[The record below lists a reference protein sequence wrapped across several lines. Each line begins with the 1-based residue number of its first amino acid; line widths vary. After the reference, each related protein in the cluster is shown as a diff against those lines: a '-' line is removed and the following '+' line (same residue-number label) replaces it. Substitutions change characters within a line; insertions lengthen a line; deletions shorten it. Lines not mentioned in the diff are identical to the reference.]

1 MTKNRKRIKFL
12 YQSLMV
18 LIISFAIVS
27 SAFKVIYFNR
37 IFINLSLVF
46 SSIIT
51 VMMISIFITESLKTN
66 QENDFKYVVLSMS
79 FIILIHEIFIFW
91 QYRES
96 GLGLFWNLAI
106 IGFPLGFAVFHLI
119 VVSSQNL
126 IEVYVNLEV
135 VFITEK
141 NHFSDKVFSNSLAL
155 FFIKII
161 LVFNNKVKQLIRSWS
176 LTQELIS
183 TFKVVLLTKYMKS
196 QLFPPKVRY
205 FLIKK
210 Y

>member
-37 IFINLSLVF
+37 IFINLTLVF
-46 SSIIT
+46 FSIIT
-51 VMMISIFITESLKTN
+51 VMMISIFITESLKAN

-79 FIILIHEIFIFW
+79 FIISIHEIFVFW

-96 GLGLFWNLAI
+96 GLGLLWNLAI
-106 IGFPLGFAVFHLI
+106 IGLLLGFAVFHLI

-141 NHFSDKVFSNSLAL
+141 NRFSDKVFSNSLAL

-161 LVFNNKVKQLIRSWS
+161 LIFNNKVKQLIRSWL

>member
-37 IFINLSLVF
+37 IFINLTLVF
-46 SSIIT
+46 FSIIT
-51 VMMISIFITESLKTN
+51 VMMISIFITESLKAN

-79 FIILIHEIFIFW
+79 FIISIHEIFVFW

-96 GLGLFWNLAI
+96 GLGLLWNLAI
-106 IGFPLGFAVFHLI
+106 IGLLLGFAVFHLI

-141 NHFSDKVFSNSLAL
+141 NRFSDKVFSNSLAL

-161 LVFNNKVKQLIRSWS
+161 LIFNNKVKQLIRSWS
-176 LTQELIS
+176 LTKELIS

>member
-37 IFINLSLVF
+37 IFINLTLVF
-46 SSIIT
+46 FSIIT
-51 VMMISIFITESLKTN
+51 VMMISIFITESLKAN

-79 FIILIHEIFIFW
+79 FIISIHEIFVFW

-96 GLGLFWNLAI
+96 GLGLLWNLAI
-106 IGFPLGFAVFHLI
+106 IGLLLGFAVFHLI

-141 NHFSDKVFSNSLAL
+141 NLFSDKVFSNSLAL

-161 LVFNNKVKQLIRSWS
+161 LIFNNKVKQLIRSWL

>member
-1 MTKNRKRIKFL
+1 
-12 YQSLMV
+12 
-18 LIISFAIVS
+18 
-27 SAFKVIYFNR
+27 
-37 IFINLSLVF
+37 
-46 SSIIT
+46 
-51 VMMISIFITESLKTN
+51 
-66 QENDFKYVVLSMS
+66 
-79 FIILIHEIFIFW
+79 
-91 QYRES
+91 
-96 GLGLFWNLAI
+96 
-106 IGFPLGFAVFHLI
+106 LI

-141 NHFSDKVFSNSLAL
+141 NRFSDKVFSNSLAL

-161 LVFNNKVKQLIRSWS
+161 LIFNNKVKQLIRSWS

-183 TFKVVLLTKYMKS
+183 TFKVVLLTKYIKG

>member
-66 QENDFKYVVLSMS
+66 KENDFKYVVLSMS

-96 GLGLFWNLAI
+96 GLGLLWNLAI
-106 IGFPLGFAVFHLI
+106 IGLLLGFAVFHLI

-161 LVFNNKVKQLIRSWS
+161 LIFNNKVKQLIRSWL